1 MMRDVGF
8 ESGPI
13 AQFVVDRAGNLMFAN
28 MQARTLFNLA
38 PRDVGR
44 PLKDLEAS
52 YKPVELRSLIDR
64 AYSER
69 HAISVREVA
78 HEPAPGERR
87 VMDVQIAPLTS
98 SEGAV
103 VGVGISFVDVTRYKA
118 LQEAV
123 EVSKRDVEAAYD
135 ELQSTVEEF
144 ETTNEEL
151 QSTNEELETINDEL
165 NLRTEELNQSNMF
178 LESILRGLDAG
189 VVVLDG
195 DLRVSTWNEGAEE
208 LWGLRAE
215 EVQGRHFMNLDIGLP
230 VETLRGPLR
239 AVLNGGGPPA
249 PILVEST
256 NRRGRAFSCRVT
268 VTPLYGEDLVRGLI
282 LFMEPAE

>member
-1 MMRDVGF
+1 
-8 ESGPI
+8 
-13 AQFVVDRAGNLMFAN
+13 
-28 MQARTLFNLA
+28 
-38 PRDVGR
+38 
-44 PLKDLEAS
+44 
-52 YKPVELRSLIDR
+52 
-64 AYSER
+64 
-69 HAISVREVA
+69 
-78 HEPAPGERR
+78 
-87 VMDVQIAPLTS
+87 
-98 SEGAV
+98 
-103 VGVGISFVDVTRYKA
+103 
-118 LQEAV
+118 
-123 EVSKRDVEAAYD
+123 
-135 ELQSTVEEF
+135 
-144 ETTNEEL
+144 
-151 QSTNEELETINDEL
+151 
-165 NLRTEELNQSNMF
+165 MF

-208 LWGLRAE
+208 LWGLQAE
-215 EVQGRHFMNLDIGLP
+215 EVEGRHFMNLDIGLP